1 MKMVFRRGQRSRTSQ
16 RRLIFLHIVI
26 LWCSSKIVQL
36 RDQEL
41 IRPVSTDPAV
51 EWHQGDNNAIFRIQ
65 VYWFNKYIDK
75 RRPVVNILP

>member
-16 RRLIFLHIVI
+16 RRLIFLAIVT
-26 LWCSSKIVQL
+26 LWSSSKMVQL

-51 EWHQGDNNAIFRIQ
+51 E
-65 VYWFNKYIDK
+65 
-75 RRPVVNILP
+75 